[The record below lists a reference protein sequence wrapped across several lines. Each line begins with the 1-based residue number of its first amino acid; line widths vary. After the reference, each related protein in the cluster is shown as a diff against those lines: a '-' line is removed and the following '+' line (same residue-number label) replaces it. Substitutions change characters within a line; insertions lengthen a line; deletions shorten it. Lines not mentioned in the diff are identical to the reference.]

1 MRCAPPARPR
11 WPPAPG
17 GSRSVWRV
25 ASTPEPRTGSAHRV
39 GADTGRASG
48 QPSGQSRCRG
58 RLRPVPARGRCRP
71 DLHAQFAEG
80 VDRGWSHRRHRPE
93 RPEIR
98 GRNVRQR
105 PSASSLG
112 VRPNNPASAA
122 RNAPVHTV
130 TTRRA
135 VPETALTQSM
145 RAGSDRAASTPAPP
159 GRITVS
165 TGSPGNPTITTLRAM
180 NASVGQALA
189 WRPRHTPHRLGHA
202 GGAALPERPCTGLGR
217 LCPWHR

>member
-1 MRCAPPARPR
+1 M
-11 WPPAPG
+11 
-17 GSRSVWRV
+17 
-25 ASTPEPRTGSAHRV
+25 ASTPEPRTGSAHRSAQIQDEPAGNRLGNLGAVVVFDQCQREVDAGGDSSRGPHLLRTAYEDRV
-39 GADTGRASG
+39 GIDPNGRKFAGEMFGKGPVRRRSVSVQ
-48 QPSGQSRCRG
+48 QPGFG
-58 RLRPVPARGRCRP
+58 RKKRARAHG
-71 DLHAQFAEG
+71 D
-80 VDRGWSHRRHRPE
+80 D
-93 RPEIR
+93 
-98 GRNVRQR
+98 
-105 PSASSLG
+105 
-112 VRPNNPASAA
+112 AA
-122 RNAPVHTV
+122 GGAGDGFD
-130 TTRRA
+130 
-135 VPETALTQSM
+135 QSM